1 MDQHEDAV
9 MIKKIYFLYQLI
21 NIRVVTFLEQGPCN
35 PELEKEFSGPLEST
49 LSMAE
54 NPGLIAL
61 KAVIRC

>member
-1 MDQHEDAV
+1 MDQHEDEI

-21 NIRVVTFLEQGPCN
+21 NIIIVTVLEQGPCK
-35 PELEKEFSGPLEST
+35 PELEKEFSGPFEGT